1 MVANWFSDNLTRW
14 QLNSRRWD
22 PLHLLGTPL
31 RRRRFAAERRR
42 LLQPPVDTGNVEV
55 LHNPAYQ
62 ASIAQA
68 KFHTLLDHP
77 RLANLWNYAQLVGPG
92 AFLEV
97 GSLRGGSALHLCHAI
112 AAGAT
117 PRPFHC
123 FDPFETGGFTALT
136 PDDEL
141 FRLDDFLD
149 TSYARVRQLLAP
161 FPFAHVHR
169 GFFPAAAENLNLGP
183 IALCHL
189 DVDVYLATCESLAW
203 LRTRLAPR
211 SAILIDDVN
220 RRCRGVD
227 RALAEFTAAFPEF
240 LLLPLFP
247 SQGLL
252 LNRNLW

>member
-68 KFHTLLDHP
+68 RFHTLLDHP

-112 AAGAT
+112 AAGT
-117 PRPFHC
+117 PRPLHC
-123 FDPFETGGFTALT
+123 FDPFETGGFAALT

-169 GFFPAAAENLNLGP
+169 GFFPAAAESLNLGP

>member
-68 KFHTLLDHP
+68 RFHTLLDHP

-189 DVDVYLATCESLAW
+189 DVDVYLATSESLAW

-211 SAILIDDVN
+211 SAILVDDVN